1 MSLPLDLSNAP
12 RIGVNRAG
20 RPLGA
25 VNYSGI
31 SLIARTM
38 KANGVMWLDELV
50 KSYKLYRDESLAL
63 TAEQKAG
70 GLTPDQTMLKFWME
84 MVPYISLKMNE
95 KEQRGWKPRKNKKRI
110 SKAAFAAL
118 ERMEGRKE

>member
-50 KSYKLYRDESLAL
+50 TCYKRYKADDAAL
-63 TAEQKAG
+63 TAEQRSG
-70 GLTPDQTMLKFWME
+70 GVTPDQTMLKFWME

-110 SKAAFAAL
+110 SQAAMNAL
-118 ERMEGRKE
+118 KRMEGRKE